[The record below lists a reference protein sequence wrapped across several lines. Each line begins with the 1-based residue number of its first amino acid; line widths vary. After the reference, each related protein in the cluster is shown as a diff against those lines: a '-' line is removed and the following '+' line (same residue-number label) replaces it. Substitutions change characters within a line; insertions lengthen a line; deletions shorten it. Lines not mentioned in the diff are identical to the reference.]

1 MVALIVALDQ
11 SAQKGLDCKMIVTK
25 ADFGKYCVI
34 KCKLDGDNFDK
45 LSSLPGYKKWIG
57 RDLLFDPTGA
67 NIERLHKFFPDAQWD
82 ESAQPALDQYI
93 NNLKAMEEN
102 MRMKQ
107 VDLPDNDDFK
117 FKTRPFD
124 HQRRAFYMS
133 RDKKSFALLME
144 QGTGKTKVIIDN
156 AAYLYGK
163 DEITALVVIAPNG
176 VHRNW
181 LKEINTHMPDW
192 CQNESVYYYSGMSK
206 RHKDKFES
214 VMASQD
220 KLRIFT
226 FNVECFVSGGA
237 VSLMNKILLANN
249 VMLVVDESSRI
260 KRPSA
265 KRTKAIT
272 KFGKHAKYKRIMT
285 GTPITKGPEDV
296 YSQFRFLDPQILGYD
311 SFYSF
316 RARYCIMG
324 GFENRQIVSYQN
336 VDELTRNI
344 EGHSF
349 RVLKKDC
356 LDLPSKIY
364 QRYPVELSVK
374 QRKVYD
380 KLKKDFVTE
389 LGNAKIKAPEAITR
403 LLRLQQIVCGWFPS
417 DDDIIK
423 IEDNNPRLSA
433 LLDIL
438 SEIDSKVIIWARF
451 RADIMAIEQ
460 ALGDLAVAY
469 HGNVSNDAREVAVD
483 RFQND
488 PKIKYFIGQPQS
500 GGIGL
505 TLTAA
510 DYAIYYSNSFD
521 LETRLQSE
529 DRCHRIGTKN
539 NVTYIDIESPKTID
553 TKIIKALRDKK
564 KLADIVTKDPMSIFL
579 EEDEDGQ

>member
-1 MVALIVALDQ
+1 MLI
-11 SAQKGLDCKMIVTK
+11 TK
-25 ADFGKYCVI
+25 ADFGKYCLI
-34 KCKLDGDNFDK
+34 KSKLDGDTFEK
-45 LSSLPGYKKWIG
+45 LSSLPGFTKWVG

-67 NIERLHKFFPDAQWD
+67 NIDKLRKFFPDAEWD
-82 ESAQPALDQYI
+82 ESAMPMLDKYI
-93 NNLKAMEEN
+93 NNLKELEKNLKAKTEN
-102 MRMKQ
+102 
-107 VDLPDNDDFK
+107 LPSNDDFDFRTK
-117 FKTRPFD
+117 PFE
-124 HQRRAFYMS
+124 HQRRAFYLS

-181 LKEINTHMPDW
+181 VNKEIPQHLPEW
-192 CQNESVYYYSGMSK
+192 CHYESAYYYSGMTK
-206 RHKDKFES
+206 RDKESFES
-214 VMASQD
+214 VMAVKE
-220 KLRIFT
+220 KLKIFT
-226 FNVECFVSGGA
+226 FNVECFVSGMA
-237 VSLMNKILLANN
+237 VTIMHRILLANN

-272 KFGKHAKYKRIMT
+272 KFGKSAKYKRILT
-285 GTPITKGPEDV
+285 GTPITKGPEDA

-324 GFENRQIVSYQN
+324 GFENRQIVSYTN
-336 VDELTRNI
+336 IDELTRNI

-356 LDLPSKIY
+356 LDLPPKIY
-364 QRYPVELSVK
+364 QRYPVELSSK
-374 QRKVYD
+374 QK
-380 KLKKDFVTE
+380 KLYEQMKKDFVSE
-389 LGNAKIKAPEAITR
+389 LDNVKITAPEAITR

-417 DDDIIK
+417 DEIVKPIDDK
-423 IEDNNPRLSA
+423 NPRLEA
-433 LLDIL
+433 LLEIL
-438 SEIDSKVIIWARF
+438 SDIDAKVIIWARF
-451 RADIMAIEQ
+451 KADIRAIQ
-460 ALGDLAVAY
+460 RALGDLAVVY
-469 HGNVSNDAREVAVD
+469 YGDVSNDAREQAVTQ
-483 RFQND
+483 FQDN
-488 PKIKYFIGQPQS
+488 PNIKYFIGQPQS

-510 DYAIYYSNSFD
+510 NYAVYYSNSFD

-529 DRCHRIGTKN
+529 DRCHRIGTTN
-539 NVTYIDIESPKTID
+539 NVTYIDIETPKTID
-553 TKIIKALRDKK
+553 SKIIKALRKK
-564 KLADIVTKDPMSIFL
+564 KSLADVVTKDPMSLFL

>member
-1 MVALIVALDQ
+1 
-11 SAQKGLDCKMIVTK
+11 MIISK

-34 KCKLDGDNFDK
+34 KCKLDGDTFDK

-67 NIERLHKFFPDAQWD
+67 NIDKLRKFFPDAEWD
-82 ESAQPALDQYI
+82 ESALPMLDKYI
-93 NNLKAMEEN
+93 ENLKELERNLKA
-102 MRMKQ
+102 KDA
-107 VDLPDNDDFK
+107 DLPANDDFD
-117 FKTRPFD
+117 FKTKPFD
-124 HQRRAFYMS
+124 HQRKAFYLS
-133 RDKKSFALLME
+133 RDIKNFALLME
-144 QGTGKTKVIIDN
+144 QGTGKTKVINDN

-181 LKEINTHMPDW
+181 VNKEIPQHLPEW
-192 CQNESVYYYSGMSK
+192 CHYESAYYYSGMTK
-206 RHKDKFES
+206 KDQES
-214 VMASQD
+214 FQNVMGTKE
-220 KLRIFT
+220 KLKVFT
-226 FNVECFVSGGA
+226 FNVECFVSDKA
-237 VSLMNKILLANN
+237 VKLMSSILLANH

-272 KFGKHAKYKRIMT
+272 KFGKHAKYKRILT

-296 YSQFRFLDPQILGYD
+296 YSQFKFLDPQILGYD

-336 VDELTRNI
+336 IDELTRNI

-356 LDLPSKIY
+356 LDLPPKIY
-364 QRYPVELSVK
+364 QRYPVELTK
-374 QRKVYD
+374 RQRKLYEQM
-380 KLKKDFVTE
+380 KKTFVSE
-389 LGNAKIKAPEAITR
+389 LGEIKITAPEAITR

-417 DDDIIK
+417 DEEVTP
-423 IEDNNPRLSA
+423 IEDKNPRLEA
-433 LLDIL
+433 LLEIL
-438 SEIDSKVIIWARF
+438 SDIDSKVIIWARF
-451 RADIMAIEQ
+451 KADIRAIQ
-460 ALGDLAVAY
+460 RALGDLAVVY
-469 HGNVSNDAREVAVD
+469 YGDVSNDARERAVYN
-483 RFQND
+483 FQND
-488 PKIKYFIGQPQS
+488 PKVKYFIGQPQS

-510 DYAIYYSNSFD
+510 DYAVYYSNSFD

-539 NVTYIDIESPKTID
+539 NVTYIDIEAPKTID
-553 TKIIKALRDKK
+553 SKIIKALQKK
-564 KLADIVTKDPMSIFL
+564 KSLADVVTKDPISLFL
-579 EEDEDGQ
+579 TEEDEDGQ